1 MLIFNK
7 IIEIIIT
14 LQIIII
20 STFVPVILKIP
31 NTNNFFS
38 NFEIPITYQ
47 LPAII
52 LITLIFKRN
61 IVINAFTVYLIVGLF
76 FIPVFHE
83 GGSLGYLLTAN
94 FGYLLGVYPLIV
106 IIDKFKKIK
115 KKNIYFDFIKYG
127 ILAISSMHFIGI
139 IYSLVQSI
147 YYEQSEILF
156 YNFAKYS
163 LSKYGYHLLMLT
175 PITLLIKIFN
185 NRYQR

>member
-1 MLIFNK
+1 MLNFNK
-7 IIEIIIT
+7 IIEIIIS

-20 STFVPVILKIP
+20 STFVPVFLEIP
-31 NTNNFFS
+31 NTNKFFGT
-38 NFEIPITYQ
+38 FDIPITYQ
-47 LPAII
+47 VPAII
-52 LITLIFKRN
+52 VITLIFKRN
-61 IVINAFTVYLIVGLF
+61 IVINSFSVYLIIGLF

-83 GGSLGYLLTAN
+83 GGSLGYLLTPN
-94 FGYLLGVYPLIV
+94 FGYLLGIYPLII

-127 ILAISSMHFIGI
+127 ILAISSMHFTGI

-156 YNFAKYS
+156 YNLAKYS

-175 PITLLIKIFN
+175 PIILFIKMIK